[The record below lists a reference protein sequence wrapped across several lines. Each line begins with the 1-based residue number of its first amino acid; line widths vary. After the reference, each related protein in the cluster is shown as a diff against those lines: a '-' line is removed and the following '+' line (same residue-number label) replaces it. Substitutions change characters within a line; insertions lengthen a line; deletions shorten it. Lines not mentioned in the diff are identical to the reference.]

1 MRKDAFKIPFVV
13 KMSAVLVDVV
23 FGGVD
28 AVCLVLAVEG
38 CSGVMMILGQ
48 LSLPSTLGSDTSMS
62 WAFGYDDDTLHL
74 IPGSYFP

>member
-1 MRKDAFKIPFVV
+1 
-13 KMSAVLVDVV
+13 MSAVLVDVV

-62 WAFGYDDDTLHL
+62 
-74 IPGSYFP
+74 